1 MATIKIEPNTPLYG
15 VTNLLNY
22 IQKRSKYSKLDW
34 EISENPSSGF
44 ISAFSEDLS
53 YVLIGNNTEVY
64 KLFYLPY
71 GGEEF
76 SENDYLDIDYHD
88 LHPMDQEYFLNYLRY
103 DIRTDEA
110 CNYADEL
117 DEAEQEL
124 EDAISE

>member
-1 MATIKIEPNTPLYG
+1 MATIKIELNTPLYG

-22 IQKRSKYSKLDW
+22 IQKRSEYSKLDW

-44 ISAFSEDLS
+44 IFAFSEDLS
-53 YVLIGNNTEVY
+53 YTLIGNNTEVY

-76 SENDYLDIDYHD
+76 SEDDYLDIDYHD
-88 LHPMDQEYFLNYLRY
+88 LHPMDQEHFLNYLRY
-103 DIRTDEA
+103 DIGTDEA